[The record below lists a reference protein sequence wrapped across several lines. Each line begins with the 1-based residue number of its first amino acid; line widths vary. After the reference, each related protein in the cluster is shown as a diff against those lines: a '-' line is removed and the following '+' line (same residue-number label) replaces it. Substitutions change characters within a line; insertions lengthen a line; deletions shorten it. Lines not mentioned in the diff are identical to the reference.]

1 MFELWSL
8 YYKNTMTSSWTETVF
23 IYTDGASRGNPGPS
37 ALGLQV
43 LNSEKKLIYEE
54 GVYLKQ
60 GTNNFAEYSAVV
72 YALELAVKHRVQELY
87 LFSDSQLLIR
97 QLEGKYRVKSPN
109 IKPLFQKCLTLIKSI
124 SKTHFQHIPREQNT
138 AADRLANRALDLN
151 T

>member
-1 MFELWSL
+1 M
-8 YYKNTMTSSWTETVF
+8 NMASSWTKTVF
-23 IYTDGASRGNPGPS
+23 IYTDGASRGNPGPA

-43 LNSEKKLIYEE
+43 FNSEKNLIHEE

-72 YALELAVKHRVQELY
+72 YALELAVKNQVQELH
-87 LFSDSQLLIR
+87 LFSDSELLIQ
-97 QLEGKYRVKSPN
+97 QLKGKYRVKSPN

-124 SKTHFQHIPREQNT
+124 PKTHFQHIPREQNV